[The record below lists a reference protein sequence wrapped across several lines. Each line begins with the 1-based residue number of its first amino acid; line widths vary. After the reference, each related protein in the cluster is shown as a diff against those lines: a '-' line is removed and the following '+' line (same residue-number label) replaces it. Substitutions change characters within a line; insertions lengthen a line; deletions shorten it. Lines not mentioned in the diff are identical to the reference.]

1 MASTFGWEKFVGLE
15 GVTIGMRSFGASAPL
30 KALQKKFG
38 FSSDAVITAAKDQI
52 KKNAKA

>member
-1 MASTFGWEKFVGLE
+1 MASTFGWEKFVGLD

-38 FSSDAVITAAKDQI
+38 FATEAVVTAAKDQI